1 MLDKSNRM
9 VSSAKAREELGFDP
23 RPVADS
29 VRDAYRWFEK
39 HGKLAG

>member
-1 MLDKSNRM
+1 MLDKSNRL

-29 VRDAYRWFEK
+29 VRDAYRWFEAN
-39 HGKLAG
+39 GKLVG